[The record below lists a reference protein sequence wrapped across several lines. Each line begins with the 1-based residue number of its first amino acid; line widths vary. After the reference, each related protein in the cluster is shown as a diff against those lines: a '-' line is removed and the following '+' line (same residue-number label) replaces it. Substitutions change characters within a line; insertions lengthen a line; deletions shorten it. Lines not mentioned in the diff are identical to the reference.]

1 MSINITT
8 AYKTKLNIPF
18 GELKEVVKWC
28 ENNMVGDWKFT
39 DEIDLDSISTNTYV
53 FLFELERDYVTFNIW
68 KK

>member
-1 MSINITT
+1 
-8 AYKTKLNIPF
+8 
-18 GELKEVVKWC
+18 
-28 ENNMVGDWKFT
+28 MVGDWKFT